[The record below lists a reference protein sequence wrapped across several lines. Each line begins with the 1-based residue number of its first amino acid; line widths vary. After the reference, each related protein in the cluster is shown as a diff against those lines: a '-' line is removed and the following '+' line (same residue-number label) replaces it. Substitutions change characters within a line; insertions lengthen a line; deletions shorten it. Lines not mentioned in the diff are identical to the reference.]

1 MACRCA
7 ELGRARLAALAGV
20 LVAAPA
26 LAEDDDFSPPSPV
39 SAVLFGSLEAG
50 ASKTLAT
57 IGIKQAWGGAGLDA
71 SGFRTLMKIGAA
83 REGASRT
90 RPRGIAYKA
99 ESQALFGYEWRFGD
113 NFIALYAGPDVE
125 AEYREQWNA
134 SSYIVRMGPR
144 LQADL
149 WARPTG
155 TTMVQAAAYLSSLDR
170 RAWLRVAPGWAIRQD
185 LYAGPEIE
193 LYRQDGYHKLRV
205 GLHLTGL
212 RLFGLTWRLAGGWQR
227 TNHRSSEAYATLGL
241 HWRR

>member
-1 MACRCA
+1 
-7 ELGRARLAALAGV
+7 LGRARLVVLAGV
-20 LVAAPA
+20 LAAAPA
-26 LAEDDDFSPPSPV
+26 AADDDEEEPPSPV

-71 SGFRTLMKIGAA
+71 SGFRTLLKVGAA
-83 REGASRT
+83 REAASRT

-113 NFIALYAGPDVE
+113 NFLALYAGSDVE
-125 AEYREQWNA
+125 GEYREQWNV

-149 WARPTG
+149 WARPTE
-155 TTMVQAAAYLSSLDR
+155 TTMVQAAAYVSSLDR
-170 RAWLRVAPGWAIRQD
+170 RAWLRLAPGWTIREE

-193 LYRQDGYHKLRV
+193 LYRQHGYRKLRV

-227 TNHRSSEAYATLGL
+227 TNHRASEAYATLGL